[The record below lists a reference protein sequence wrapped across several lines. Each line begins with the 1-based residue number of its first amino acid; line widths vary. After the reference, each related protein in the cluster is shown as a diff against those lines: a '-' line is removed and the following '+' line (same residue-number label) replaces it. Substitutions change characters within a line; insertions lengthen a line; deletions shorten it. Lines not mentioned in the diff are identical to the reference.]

1 MAAGTAVEP
10 VGATPKWAGPTE
22 VELTEAEAAG
32 SGETNGSR
40 AVCNAPSPSRWIP
53 IVGGR
58 EVGGS
63 TLEPMAAE
71 PVEAPTGVEPTMA
84 ESMQAEPTEMESEV
98 EPAEAESTEVV
109 PMAAR
114 TAVEPVGATPKWAGP
129 TEVELTEAEA
139 AGSGE
144 TNGSGAVCD
153 APSPSR
159 WIPIVCGREVGGS
172 TLEMP
177 MAAPPL
183 PWQPG
188 VAGGREEVAPRL
200 AVGGWTEV
208 DVRDTT

>member
-1 MAAGTAVEP
+1 MAARTAVEP

-40 AVCNAPSPSRWIP
+40 AVCDALSPSRWIP

-63 TLEPMAAE
+63 TLRMWIAA
-71 PVEAPTGVEPTMA
+71 
-84 ESMQAEPTEMESEV
+84 
-98 EPAEAESTEVV
+98 
-109 PMAAR
+109 
-114 TAVEPVGATPKWAGP
+114 
-129 TEVELTEAEA
+129 L
-139 AGSGE
+139 
-144 TNGSGAVCD
+144 
-153 APSPSR
+153 
-159 WIPIVCGREVGGS
+159 
-172 TLEMP
+172 
-177 MAAPPL
+177 PL
-183 PWQPG
+183 LWLPG